1 MKGQKTMRVIFLGSA
16 YFGYV
21 YAYAFNPSALSDS
34 ADAVA
39 QQEWRDL
46 VGEEESRPAPKL
58 GVSVRERLAA
68 WLGQRREDATC

>member
-1 MKGQKTMRVIFLGSA
+1 MRVIFLGSA

-39 QQEWRDL
+39 QQDWQDL
-46 VGEEESRPAPKL
+46 MGGEERRPAPKP
-58 GVSVRERLAA
+58 GASVRERMAA
-68 WLGQRREDATC
+68 WLGWSREDAIC

>member
-1 MKGQKTMRVIFLGSA
+1 MRVIFLGSA

-39 QQEWRDL
+39 QQEWRELMGQD
-46 VGEEESRPAPKL
+46 ERRPAPKP
-58 GVSVRERLAA
+58 GVSARERLAA
-68 WLGQRREDATC
+68 WLGQRKEEATC